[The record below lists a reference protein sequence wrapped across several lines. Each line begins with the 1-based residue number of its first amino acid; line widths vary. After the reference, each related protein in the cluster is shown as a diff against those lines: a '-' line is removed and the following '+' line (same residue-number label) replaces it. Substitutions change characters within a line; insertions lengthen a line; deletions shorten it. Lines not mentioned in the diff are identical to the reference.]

1 MIVWCRVPETP
12 HPVKGELFAPPG
24 TKNRPAFIHTVYPS
38 ENNEPS
44 VLLVIPGSTKH
55 PSNGNSYSWDYWCHE
70 THAEFEATG
79 LCQNTRFK
87 TNDIVKIPFTSLY
100 FDECAPIRGSKLRK
114 ENSIMSQ
121 SAPIKSQI
129 HKALEIWI
137 TEIKRRKNRS

>member
-1 MIVWCRVPETP
+1 MIVWCRVPETSP
-12 HPVKGELFAPPG
+12 IQGESFAPPG

-44 VLLVIPGSTKH
+44 VLLVIPGSTKQ
-55 PSNGNSYSWDYWCHE
+55 PSNGNSYSWDYWCNE

-87 TNDIVKIPFTSLY
+87 TNDIVKIPFTPLY
-100 FDECAPIRGSKLRK
+100 FDECAPIRGSKFRK
-114 ENSIMSQ
+114 ENSIMSH

-137 TEIKRRKNRS
+137 TEINRRKNRS